1 MLTRLRCALT
11 QAAELARVTAALDA
25 ARCELEEAEAAAA
38 AALAA
43 APPDADADAG
53 AEPDAGADSSSPDGA
68 PSAAGEASV
77 DGATPRLSP
86 VRPTALFALSTH
98 AQGAL
103 QPAQPRTPG
112 FLRAAVASLARRLA
126 RCAALAEVKEC
137 RLRAMALA
145 LADKDADVT
154 RLSCEAVRCPHTRLR
169 LCPSMLTWHLA

>member
-43 APPDADADAG
+43 APPDADAG
-53 AEPDAGADSSSPDGA
+53 AEPDAGAESSSPDGA
-68 PSAAGEASV
+68 PSAAGEVSV

-86 VRPTALFALSTH
+86 VRPTALFALGMH
-98 AQGAL
+98 AQGGL
-103 QPAQPRTPG
+103 QAAQPRTPG

-154 RLSCEAVRCPHTRLR
+154 RLSCEAVRCCARACACAHP
-169 LCPSMLTWHLA
+169 C